1 MRTLLERL
9 KPEYL
14 ELLEADAEKFPYLVQ
29 SVKSELS
36 QNKFW
41 SELTTRVSNQL
52 CTICKVNFG
61 IVELNNL
68 FLKE

>member
-1 MRTLLERL
+1 MKTLLERL

-14 ELLEADAEKFPYLVQ
+14 ELLEADREKFPYLYQ

-36 QNKFW
+36 QNEFW
-41 SELTTRVSNQL
+41 TELTTRVSNQL

-61 IVELNNL
+61 IVELDSL
-68 FLKE
+68 FIK